1 MSPDRPA
8 ILQRVLKKQGRRAFA
23 SMTFRHTFA
32 TMALQNDVSV
42 KTVSSMPGHYLVV
55 FTLNTCAHVTTDVQ
69 FKAAQTAGNILSR
82 AV

>member
-1 MSPDRPA
+1 
-8 ILQRVLKKQGRRAFA
+8 
-23 SMTFRHTFA
+23 MTFRHTFA

-82 AV
+82 AVKTFPLSHWGSVWVRKKRYPKTTT